1 MAQSTEHSI
10 PGDEH
15 RILSTEYLA
24 RARAAETGGDAVLSM
39 YLYLAAFEEAAVDEI
54 GRAHV

>member
-39 YLYLAAFEEAAVDEI
+39 YLYLAA
-54 GRAHV
+54 